1 MRTFFRLLLS
11 SFLFTSLLSA
21 QQAPQP
27 AGRSVTLRLVSFY
40 SESANAELHAHDSKN
55 PAKPIGVKTPLKNYL
70 NHEVVD
76 LILLGSELS
85 FTNAS
90 AAPKAEEILGSV
102 TLPASGSRFL
112 LMFFPAAEKGKFQIM
127 AVEDSLKAF
136 PLGSFRVFNL
146 SRSNI
151 RLTLEK
157 TNYDFKPGSSQV
169 ISDPPVQENMHS
181 AMYAHAQVADQW
193 QRIGSGL
200 WPHPGKKRDLEF
212 FFENPQTKQIELRG
226 FRDISPPEKSAE

>member
-1 MRTFFRLLLS
+1 MRTVLFLLLS
-11 SFLFTSLLSA
+11 TFSLLA
-21 QQAPQP
+21 QQAPKP
-27 AGRSVTLRLVSFY
+27 AGRAVTLRLLSFNG
-40 SESANAELHAHDSKN
+40 ESANAELHAHDSQN

-76 LILLGSELS
+76 LILLGSELTFS
-85 FTNAS
+85 TAS
-90 AAPKAEEILGSV
+90 ATPKDTEVLGKV
-102 TLPASGSRFL
+102 TLPSSGSRFL

-127 AVEDSLKAF
+127 AIDDSLKAF

-157 TNYDFKPGSSQV
+157 TNYDFKPGSAQV
-169 ISDPPVQENMHS
+169 ISDPPVQDNMHS

-200 WPHPGKKRDLEF
+200 WPHPGQKRDLEF